1 MKCQNFIK
9 TEAQVDS
16 QGKTPSNKTPALA
29 KSINMGI
36 WVVGASNQLFI
47 KGS

>member
-9 TEAQVDS
+9 TAAQVDS

-29 KSINMGI
+29 ESINMGI
-36 WVVGASNQLFI
+36 WVVGVSNQLFI

>member
-9 TEAQVDS
+9 TAAQVDS
-16 QGKTPSNKTPALA
+16 QGQTPSNKTPALA
-29 KSINMGI
+29 KGINMGI
-36 WVVGASNQLFI
+36 WVVGASNKLFI